1 MCCVNRGFQTLFERI
16 RYSDVP
22 VLQASLSPAEAEL
35 STQLFYTLVMLL
47 QGRALD
53 IAQNTDL
60 GNGLEVYRK
69 LVSEY
74 RPRLA
79 SRFVGTLTQLMSHKF
94 TASLEAE
101 IPFFEK
107 LVRRYEA
114 ETGKVLDDTIKLG
127 IIINGLQD
135 DSLKQHVVRN
145 SARLKTYQLLKDE
158 LLEVAR
164 TSRVLA
170 EQPVPMDLSALPKWK
185 QKAPKGAKDA
195 AGKGKGSKGKDKG
208 QGSGSGKPS
217 GPQRSQG
224 SQGGGQGQGKGKD
237 VICWYCEKKGH
248 TKAECRKKQADD
260 KQKAGKG
267 NGGKP
272 RRPHAASPAEEEP
285 EPMLAS
291 PTLAEERGYVAAVTL
306 PQEAQGF
313 RDVLVDTGA
322 GSHLFTKGFDSSAQ
336 AVGGPTGAGMVTVT
350 GEPLST
356 GEKKRSRLKTLDGQ
370 GFSVEYAESD
380 KVNFSVLSSGL
391 AASKGTWTVI
401 GPDVQCLILDKNAH
415 KVRRALGYTKTIE
428 LQKKRGVYWLPVQ
441 NDEGKG
447 PEPTV
452 LAATKAAKKVVPAEA
467 MSLEEGAGG
476 TAQGQAADGTAL
488 EQPPK
493 EDSESPAR
501 ASSNRGPETQ
511 EAADRPALGEPPEE
525 DSEAQRKTRSKR
537 IPDLVSE
544 QEYKD
549 HMMTHLPF
557 RSWCDH
563 CVAGKSRVDSHP
575 LREARK
581 CKGEVPRFCVDY
593 CFLGRALKGEMPKT
607 AEALKEPLDAEDGQR
622 PILVMVDQETGA
634 TFSYLVTKGVNN
646 YAVHVMSE
654 ALKFAG
660 RQRVLIMSD
669 GEPAIRAL
677 IDTVARQAGKETQVQ
692 HAPKETHGPSNGAA
706 ERAILEVARQ
716 ARTLVHAL
724 ETRYPGY
731 QLKGDSE
738 VFPWVIRHSGWLI
751 TRFLIKA
758 DGRTP
763 YERLKGR
770 EYKGEIV
777 DPLET
782 VHYKIDKDTRGKL
795 DAQTSIGIW
804 LGKTLSADEH
814 VIGTPQGIRK
824 CRSVWRRPE
833 PRRWEKH
840 RLEAVTGTPWQP
852 KGQALVVPCDN
863 KPLTLPDGRK
873 VRSAYITLER
883 QIKHGP
889 TPGCPGCNC
898 LAGEVKPHN
907 AECKKRFNELYPRE
921 AAASREEPGEEGAQA
936 VEGDSMDLTEAEASG
951 ADGPAQGSAA
961 QGSGGTDPAQ
971 SRKDLKKQLA
981 DKAKER
987 REAAQQQPQ
996 EEPKRF
1002 RQTQKGAKRT
1012 AEVPLEEAAAEAAQ
1026 EEVIGGLPTLHD
1038 EPLLAAYP
1046 EDGLLDS
1053 QGAFDE
1059 RTGEALPVEK
1069 VKKARGRELDKM
1081 IEHGV
1086 KEDITWEEAKRR
1098 GLKIVKSRWV
1108 DGWKPLPDDP
1118 QGVRS
1123 RCVAQEVNV
1132 SQRDDVASGTPPLK
1146 AHRMVISHAATK
1158 APGAREN
1165 KKLVARYDVSVAFFH
1180 ADATGK
1186 IAVVPPK
1193 DLDQSL
1199 LWFLNK
1205 AMNGTRE
1212 ASKQWAAK
1220 ILQNKKKW
1228 GFLEI
1233 ESVPGLFYHPFHDL
1247 LVCCHGDDFLASGEK
1262 PSLEF
1267 LDRLML
1273 EEYEVKILPK
1283 LGPPEHGGECAEGTH
1298 LHRKLTWNRD
1308 GYTWE
1313 ADGKYARLLTK
1324 ELHLEG
1330 GKGVDTP
1337 ASKETGKNDRFAEEE
1352 LPPEEASEFR
1362 RLAGTALY
1370 LSLDRPTIQF
1380 AVSDITAGMAKPRR
1394 IHMHRLKRLGRY
1406 LLKFPSEVWVY
1417 KYQEAPRE
1425 LVLYTDSD
1433 WAQDPRTR
1441 KSMSGYVEM
1450 FGRHMIETSCA
1461 RQATVALS
1469 SGEAEYYAL
1478 TRGVAAGRMSQQI
1491 WQIVGYE
1498 LPLIAKTDSTAG
1510 KGIAQRK
1517 DVGKLKHLELRELWL
1532 QSYVQDGK
1540 VQIRK
1545 EPTATNVADLGTK
1558 ALNGPRIQ
1566 ELTRMLPLRRGFV
1579 AAILAACLRTAA
1591 AQPQEVEGSF
1601 DATSFWMYMVFVH
1614 LLALIGLVQ
1623 LARLAAGLC
1632 RRRRAVTTRSSSTQT
1647 ASSAQAAV
1655 KPAPASPGEREGL
1668 TYRRP
1673 AGGTAASSSKGRA
1686 GLETTPAAP
1695 SATSSGPKG
1704 RREELNDTRVEE
1716 RRRAEELARRQL
1728 EAVFVTSKGS
1738 RYHKF
1743 TCGDLQRARKFH
1755 PQGVVQLTRQEAQ
1768 DRGYTACGNCGG

>member
-1 MCCVNRGFQTLFERI
+1 
-16 RYSDVP
+16 
-22 VLQASLSPAEAEL
+22 
-35 STQLFYTLVMLL
+35 
-47 QGRALD
+47 
-53 IAQNTDL
+53 
-60 GNGLEVYRK
+60 
-69 LVSEY
+69 
-74 RPRLA
+74 
-79 SRFVGTLTQLMSHKF
+79 
-94 TASLEAE
+94 
-101 IPFFEK
+101 
-107 LVRRYEA
+107 
-114 ETGKVLDDTIKLG
+114 
-127 IIINGLQD
+127 
-135 DSLKQHVVRN
+135 
-145 SARLKTYQLLKDE
+145 
-158 LLEVAR
+158 
-164 TSRVLA
+164 
-170 EQPVPMDLSALPKWK
+170 
-185 QKAPKGAKDA
+185 
-195 AGKGKGSKGKDKG
+195 
-208 QGSGSGKPS
+208 
-217 GPQRSQG
+217 
-224 SQGGGQGQGKGKD
+224 
-237 VICWYCEKKGH
+237 
-248 TKAECRKKQADD
+248 
-260 KQKAGKG
+260 
-267 NGGKP
+267 
-272 RRPHAASPAEEEP
+272 
-285 EPMLAS
+285 
-291 PTLAEERGYVAAVTL
+291 
-306 PQEAQGF
+306 
-313 RDVLVDTGA
+313 
-322 GSHLFTKGFDSSAQ
+322 
-336 AVGGPTGAGMVTVT
+336 
-350 GEPLST
+350 
-356 GEKKRSRLKTLDGQ
+356 
-370 GFSVEYAESD
+370 
-380 KVNFSVLSSGL
+380 
-391 AASKGTWTVI
+391 
-401 GPDVQCLILDKNAH
+401 
-415 KVRRALGYTKTIE
+415 
-428 LQKKRGVYWLPVQ
+428 
-441 NDEGKG
+441 
-447 PEPTV
+447 
-452 LAATKAAKKVVPAEA
+452 
-467 MSLEEGAGG
+467 
-476 TAQGQAADGTAL
+476 
-488 EQPPK
+488 
-493 EDSESPAR
+493 
-501 ASSNRGPETQ
+501 
-511 EAADRPALGEPPEE
+511 
-525 DSEAQRKTRSKR
+525 
-537 IPDLVSE
+537 
-544 QEYKD
+544 
-549 HMMTHLPF
+549 
-557 RSWCDH
+557 
-563 CVAGKSRVDSHP
+563 
-575 LREARK
+575 
-581 CKGEVPRFCVDY
+581 
-593 CFLGRALKGEMPKT
+593 
-607 AEALKEPLDAEDGQR
+607 
-622 PILVMVDQETGA
+622 
-634 TFSYLVTKGVNN
+634 
-646 YAVHVMSE
+646 
-654 ALKFAG
+654 
-660 RQRVLIMSD
+660 
-669 GEPAIRAL
+669 
-677 IDTVARQAGKETQVQ
+677 
-692 HAPKETHGPSNGAA
+692 
-706 ERAILEVARQ
+706 
-716 ARTLVHAL
+716 
-724 ETRYPGY
+724 
-731 QLKGDSE
+731 
-738 VFPWVIRHSGWLI
+738 
-751 TRFLIKA
+751 
-758 DGRTP
+758 
-763 YERLKGR
+763 
-770 EYKGEIV
+770 
-777 DPLET
+777 
-782 VHYKIDKDTRGKL
+782 
-795 DAQTSIGIW
+795 
-804 LGKTLSADEH
+804 
-814 VIGTPQGIRK
+814 
-824 CRSVWRRPE
+824 
-833 PRRWEKH
+833 
-840 RLEAVTGTPWQP
+840 
-852 KGQALVVPCDN
+852 
-863 KPLTLPDGRK
+863 
-873 VRSAYITLER
+873 
-883 QIKHGP
+883 
-889 TPGCPGCNC
+889 
-898 LAGEVKPHN
+898 
-907 AECKKRFNELYPRE
+907 
-921 AAASREEPGEEGAQA
+921 
-936 VEGDSMDLTEAEASG
+936 MDLTEADASG
-951 ADGPAQGSAA
+951 AGGPAQGSAA

-971 SRKDLKKQLA
+971 SRRDLKKQLA

-1233 ESVPGLFYHPFHDL
+1233 ESVPGLFYHPSHDL

-1417 KYQEAPRE
+1417 KYQEAPKE

-1517 DVGKLKHLELRELWL
+1517 GVGKLKHLELRELWL

-1591 AQPQEVEGSF
+1591 AQPQEVEGGF
-1601 DATSFWMYMVFVH
+1601 DAASFWMYMVFVH

-1623 LARLAAGLC
+1623 LARLVAGLC

-1673 AGGTAASSSKGRA
+1673 AGGTAAGSSSSSKGRA

-1695 SATSSGPKG
+1695 SAASSGPKG
-1704 RREELNDTRVEE
+1704 RREELNDTRVEA